1 MLTGTVNLELSTWWK
16 SANLDWGKG
25 WNTYLEK
32 SLEKKNFEIE
42 ISFLHYKDCEAD
54 ESERFTIAQEIE
66 KLSESFT
73 SMKVQVD
80 SLANEMATMKSSIEA
95 TTGIL

>member
-1 MLTGTVNLELSTWWK
+1 MQKTL
-16 SANLDWGKG
+16 
-25 WNTYLEK
+25 
-32 SLEKKNFEIE
+32 EIE
-42 ISFLHYKDCEAD
+42 MSFYNDKDCEAED
-54 ESERFTIAQEIE
+54 SERFTIAQEIE

-95 TTGIL
+95 TTGKL